1 MWERILSQEMRIT
14 IWEVSL
20 HHGHLHAVAPGAAH
34 HLQRIAAQQ
43 KVVVVLLLMLLL
55 VVVLLVMMAL
65 VVMTISTSND
75 TS

>member
-14 IWEVSL
+14 IWKVSL

-43 KVVVVLLLMLLL
+43 KVVVLLMLLL
-55 VVVLLVMMAL
+55 LLVVLVLLAMMAL
-65 VVMTISTSND
+65 VMAISTSND